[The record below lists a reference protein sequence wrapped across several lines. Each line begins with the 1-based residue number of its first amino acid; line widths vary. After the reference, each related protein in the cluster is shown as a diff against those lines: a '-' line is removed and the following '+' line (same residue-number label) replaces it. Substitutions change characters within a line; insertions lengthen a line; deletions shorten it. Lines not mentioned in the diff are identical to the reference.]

1 MDNGIAQKII
11 ANPDDYS
18 IDTLTNGVQNGT
30 VPAYIGVPLI
40 QEKML
45 AQNKNYSGAKNL
57 YI

>member
-45 AQNKNYSGAKNL
+45 AQKK
-57 YI
+57 